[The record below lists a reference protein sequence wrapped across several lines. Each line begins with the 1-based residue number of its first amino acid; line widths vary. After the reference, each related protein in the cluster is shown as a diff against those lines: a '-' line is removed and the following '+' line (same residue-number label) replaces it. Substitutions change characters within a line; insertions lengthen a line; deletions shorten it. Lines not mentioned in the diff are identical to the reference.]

1 MRASVVTPSTLG
13 GGRWT
18 IRVTIQELVE
28 RAHKTAKEK
37 GWWEGGR
44 DLGEVLANVYAEVT
58 EAWEEYRHGADLTE
72 IRFERGEHGG
82 LKPEGFPVELADIL
96 IRVADL
102 AGAYGIDLEMALSA
116 KLGYNETRP
125 YRHGG
130 LRA

>member
-1 MRASVVTPSTLG
+1 
-13 GGRWT
+13 
-18 IRVTIQELVE
+18 VTIQELVE

-37 GWWEGGR
+37 GWWEGER
-44 DLGEVLANVYAEVT
+44 DLGEVLANVHAEVS

-72 IRFERGEHGG
+72 IRLKWDEHDG

-102 AGAYGIDLEMALSA
+102 AGAYGIDLEMALST
-116 KLGYNETRP
+116 KLCYNETRP

>member
-1 MRASVVTPSTLG
+1 M
-13 GGRWT
+13 
-18 IRVTIQELVE
+18 TIQELVE

-37 GWWEGGR
+37 GWWEGER

-102 AGAYGIDLEMALSA
+102 AGAYGIDLEMALST
-116 KLGYNETRP
+116 KLCYNETRP